1 MPGARLAKNCL
12 LWHYIRFLCLF
23 FFKGKEKLKS
33 PLRIGRWMCLA
44 WKSREE
50 HLRRSKVSWEKDQWL
65 LLDHKHGLLHTP
77 CFLRRHAR
85 SALPHP
91 PPPAPPP
98 SIPQRASKPGQPP
111 WSHTEPKVSCRELF
125 WVRYIL
131 TCLPVGPVVGCPDCR
146 GMGSETPCPRHTKRR
161 SFPLR
166 NDFSS
171 PTALHRK
178 IKAPNSQH
186 WRK

>member
-91 PPPAPPP
+91 HPCPPPLPFLSEHPN
-98 SIPQRASKPGQPP
+98 QASHPGLTQSLRCPAGSYFGWGIFWLVYLWALLLAVLIAEGWGLRLRVP
-111 WSHTEPKVSCRELF
+111 DTPRE
-125 WVRYIL
+125 
-131 TCLPVGPVVGCPDCR
+131 G
-146 GMGSETPCPRHTKRR
+146 H
-161 SFPLR
+161 FP
-166 NDFSS
+166 
-171 PTALHRK
+171 
-178 IKAPNSQH
+178 
-186 WRK
+186 

>member
-1 MPGARLAKNCL
+1 MPGTRLAKNCL
-12 LWHYIRFLCLF
+12 LWHCIRFLCLF

-44 WKSREE
+44 WRRGEE
-50 HLRRSKVSWEKDQWL
+50 HLRRSDVSWQRDQWL
-65 LLDHKHGLLHTP
+65 LSDHKHGLLHFP

-85 SALPHP
+85 SAL
-91 PPPAPPP
+91 AP
-98 SIPQRASKPGQPP
+98 QAASTPGQPP
-111 WSHTEPKVSCRELF
+111 WPHTGPKVSCRELF

-131 TCLPVGPVVGCPDCR
+131 TCLPVCTAAGCPDCR
-146 GMGSETPCPRHTKRR
+146 GMGSETPCLRCTKRR
-161 SFPLR
+161 SFSLR
-166 NDFSS
+166 DGFSS

-178 IKAPNSQH
+178 IKAPSSRH